1 MENQLLNHLAAE
13 TPQVTAPSISSSA
26 MFAELSIGNW
36 TARKLDRKATKETTT
51 ANGAS
56 DDAGAFHKKLIASP
70 TLDAVQK
77 HIAHTRT
84 NIHYHLT
91 MPWSDL
97 GVRLLPTA
105 MFPEYYGLLTEAE
118 NKYFALVNEFVQ
130 EYGWAQAQ
138 AQARL
143 GNLFSSDDYPS
154 VEIVAAKFR
163 FRHAQTP
170 IPEVGDFRLNI
181 GHEAQETLRKQYASH
196 YATQYQSA
204 MGDVWERT
212 YKALSNM
219 SDKLDYSG
227 KDDKKIFRDTL
238 VDNVRDMLG
247 LLSKFNITGDQRM
260 ENMRVRL
267 EDAMLGVSP
276 DALRDDDTFRA
287 ETKSKVDAILNNMKW

>member
-1 MENQLLNHLAAE
+1 MGNQLLNHLAAE

-154 VEIVAAKFR
+154 VEIVAGKFR

-196 YATQYQSA
+196 YATQYESA